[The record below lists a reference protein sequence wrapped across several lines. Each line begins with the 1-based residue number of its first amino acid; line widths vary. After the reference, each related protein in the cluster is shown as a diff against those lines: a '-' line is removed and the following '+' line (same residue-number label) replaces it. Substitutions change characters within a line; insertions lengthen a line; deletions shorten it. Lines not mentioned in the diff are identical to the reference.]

1 MTSALQLVEPG
12 ARHLHRLGARA
23 TAEFLIE
30 MAEPVGE
37 LAFLLRR
44 LAAYRE
50 VSPEQLSAVGGER
63 FPRRLF
69 AVGGGYVR

>member
-1 MTSALQLVEPG
+1 MTPTLLLVEPG

-37 LAFLLRR
+37 ISYLLRR
-44 LAAYRE
+44 LDAYRE
-50 VSPEQLSAVGGER
+50 LSWEQLRAVGGER

-69 AVGGGYVR
+69 AVGGGYV